1 METIELSPLDRKDL
15 FELLEYA
22 KKQKSIKRPPKNNLE
37 KWDDT
42 GWWLMRIE
50 QLEMILKGKN
60 VQDSYIQSSYRTIE
74 QDMSYSDKN
83 KMRYRKSLEE
93 DIFDIFDNKEE

>member
-1 METIELSPLDRKDL
+1 MGTIELSPLDRKDL

-22 KKQKSIKRPPKNNLE
+22 KKYKKIKRPPKNNLE

-42 GWWLMRIE
+42 EWWLMRIE
-50 QLEMILKGKN
+50 QLEMLLNGKN

-93 DIFDIFDNKEE
+93 DIFGIFDNKEE